1 MALELDH
8 LVVAATDL
16 DSGEAW
22 LRERLGASLAPGGQH
37 TGVGTHNR
45 LLQLGNRVYLELIA
59 PDPSQ
64 PEPTRARPFLL
75 DDPAMK
81 ARLKSA
87 PQLVHWLVRSDSL
100 ESDVAAAR
108 YSPGRII
115 NMTRGSLIW
124 RITVAEGGR
133 PAGDGVLPSMI
144 QWDVPTDQHPAAR
157 LPDTGV
163 ALQSLS
169 IQAPASVLAMLPN
182 VASPVDIERVES
194 GVSRL
199 QATFR
204 TATGV
209 VVLGQ

>member
-1 MALELDH
+1 
-8 LVVAATDL
+8 
-16 DSGEAW
+16 
-22 LRERLGASLAPGGQH
+22 
-37 TGVGTHNR
+37 
-45 LLQLGNRVYLELIA
+45 
-59 PDPSQ
+59 
-64 PEPTRARPFLL
+64 
-75 DDPAMK
+75 
-81 ARLKSA
+81 
-87 PQLVHWLVRSDSL
+87 
-100 ESDVAAAR
+100 
-108 YSPGRII
+108 
-115 NMTRGSLIW
+115 MTRGSLIW

-157 LPDTGV
+157 LPDAGV

-169 IQAPASVLAMLPN
+169 IEAPASVLAMLPN